1 MDNSQVGVEFVLY
14 AIDTHTVCLNSSY
27 TDQEEAVMEVE
38 ALTMAKESELG
49 LVNLS
54 FPDTAQLM

>member
-1 MDNSQVGVEFVLY
+1 VLY